1 MNRYWV
7 IVALC
12 GLAFG
17 AQAQEELLPYFERV
31 WNEGD
36 GVVALSASDLE
47 TFGQS
52 VGRLEIDFT
61 PGQLHTTGDSL
72 RILDIPNHLGVWVW
86 DDGIHGEWYN
96 DADERRLY
104 RTRWGLPANGVEV
117 KIVITWDQSG
127 YAVLVDGVVRIH
139 DWQTT
144 PTTVFP
150 DPDIVNGVYGAQVDG
165 SQPSNGTFKLRTYDL
180 SQSYNGCSVD
190 VVGTINANVP
200 LDNTGSWDQGI
211 DPACENPTVPPGTNN
226 PPTISWTLPIENEDG
241 TPLENLAGVRI
252 FRQVHD
258 TEDPTVTSWTGDWLP
273 PGEYRYVSTA
283 YNTEGVESVFSND
296 AFQVIGPLEVSD
308 DKAYTVA
315 QSGGNFVA
323 FIIGTVPVGTECDE
337 NSMVKGLFN
346 FLPFT
351 GYSVPVADVTI
362 TGNTEPVMVV
372 AVCH

>member
-117 KIVITWDQSG
+117 KIVIT
-127 YAVLVDGVVRIH
+127 
-139 DWQTT
+139 
-144 PTTVFP
+144 
-150 DPDIVNGVYGAQVDG
+150 
-165 SQPSNGTFKLRTYDL
+165 
-180 SQSYNGCSVD
+180 
-190 VVGTINANVP
+190 
-200 LDNTGSWDQGI
+200 
-211 DPACENPTVPPGTNN
+211 
-226 PPTISWTLPIENEDG
+226 
-241 TPLENLAGVRI
+241 
-252 FRQVHD
+252 
-258 TEDPTVTSWTGDWLP
+258 
-273 PGEYRYVSTA
+273 
-283 YNTEGVESVFSND
+283 
-296 AFQVIGPLEVSD
+296 
-308 DKAYTVA
+308 
-315 QSGGNFVA
+315 
-323 FIIGTVPVGTECDE
+323 
-337 NSMVKGLFN
+337 
-346 FLPFT
+346 
-351 GYSVPVADVTI
+351 
-362 TGNTEPVMVV
+362 
-372 AVCH
+372 

>member
-1 MNRYWV
+1 MNRYAV
-7 IVALC
+7 IIALC

-61 PGQLHTTGDSL
+61 PRLLHTEGDSL
-72 RILDIPNHLGVWVW
+72 RILNIPNHLGVWVW
-86 DDGIHGEWYN
+86 NDGIHGEWYN
-96 DADERRLY
+96 DADERRLFRAQY
-104 RTRWGLPANGVEV
+104 GLIENGVEV
-117 KIVITWDQSG
+117 KIVVTWDADG
-127 YAVLVDGVVRIH
+127 YAVIIDGVVRIH

-150 DPDIVNGVYGAQVDG
+150 DPDIVNGVYGARVDG
-165 SQPSNGTFKLRTYDL
+165 TQPANGTFKLRTYDL
-180 SQSYNGCSVD
+180 AQPYDGCSVD
-190 VVGTINANVP
+190 ILGTINGAVI
-200 LDNTGSWDQGI
+200 GI
-211 DPACENPTVPPGTNN
+211 DPACDGPTEPPVDPPPSTEN
-226 PPTISWTLPIENEDG
+226 PPTLSWTLPIENTDG

-252 FRQVHD
+252 YRQVHD
-258 TEDPTVTSWTGDWLP
+258 TEDPTVTSWTADWLP
-273 PGEYRYVSTA
+273 PGTYRYVSTA
-283 YNTEGVESVFSND
+283 YTTEDVESIFSND
-296 AFQVIGPLEVSD
+296 VFSVIGPLEVSD

-323 FIIGTVPVGTECDE
+323 FIIGTVPVGTACDE